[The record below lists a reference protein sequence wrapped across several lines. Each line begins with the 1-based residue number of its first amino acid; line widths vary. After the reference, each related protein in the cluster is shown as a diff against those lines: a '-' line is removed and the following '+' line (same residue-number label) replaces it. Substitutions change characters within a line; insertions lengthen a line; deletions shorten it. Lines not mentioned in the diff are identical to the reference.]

1 LPGAAATPGAAA
13 ASGDAAAAAA
23 AAGDAAAAAAA
34 AGDAAA
40 AAAAAG
46 DAAAHRALFVA
57 PRVLSGREAFGSIAA
72 GFEVI
77 GQDTWNE
84 VVVVFPVLLLTINA
98 LPRS

>member
-13 ASGDAAAAAA
+13 AR
-23 AAGDAAAAAAA
+23 GDAAAAAAA

-57 PRVLSGREAFGSIAA
+57 PRVLSGREAFGIAA